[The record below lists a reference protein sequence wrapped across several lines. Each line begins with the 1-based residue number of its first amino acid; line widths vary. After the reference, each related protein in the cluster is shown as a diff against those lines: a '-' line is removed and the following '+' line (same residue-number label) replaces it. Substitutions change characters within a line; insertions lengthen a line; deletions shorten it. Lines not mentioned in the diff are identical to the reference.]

1 VADDKDKKAR
11 QKAYYT
17 KQRLDAEE
25 RADEGDSRARDTVS
39 KIYGKL
45 GRKPRSYTDTD
56 VVDKIGLANVAG
68 PDALVADA
76 GIGLG
81 KFALGKIAGKLGS
94 KVAEGASE
102 FAGKV
107 TGKSD
112 VAAKAENKMTST
124 GRKVVGKA
132 ADGQVKRGSP
142 KPKLASAKSVEK
154 TGTKAPDRVNKPIR
168 KEEPKPKAEKRTKPR
183 GSGGAKK
190 TAAKAAK
197 RVVTKETGSEA
208 KSEVA
213 EKVKPK
219 APVRNAKGKNPSKAS
234 RGKLSEAQKGTASKK
249 APEPTKP
256 AGKPAPKAA
265 PKPKSKADE
274 AADEA
279 AKKAITKKAMDA
291 KARLKANLAK
301 KGKLK
306 KS

>member
-1 VADDKDKKAR
+1 
-11 QKAYYT
+11 
-17 KQRLDAEE
+17 
-25 RADEGDSRARDTVS
+25 
-39 KIYGKL
+39 
-45 GRKPRSYTDTD
+45 
-56 VVDKIGLANVAG
+56 
-68 PDALVADA
+68 
-76 GIGLG
+76 
-81 KFALGKIAGKLGS
+81 
-94 KVAEGASE
+94 
-102 FAGKV
+102 
-107 TGKSD
+107 
-112 VAAKAENKMTST
+112 MTST

-168 KEEPKPKAEKRTKPR
+168 KDEPKPPGKPAKAEAPKPR
-183 GSGGAKK
+183 RSGGAKK
-190 TAAKAAK
+190 TATKAAK
-197 RVVTKETGSEA
+197 RMVTKEAGSEA